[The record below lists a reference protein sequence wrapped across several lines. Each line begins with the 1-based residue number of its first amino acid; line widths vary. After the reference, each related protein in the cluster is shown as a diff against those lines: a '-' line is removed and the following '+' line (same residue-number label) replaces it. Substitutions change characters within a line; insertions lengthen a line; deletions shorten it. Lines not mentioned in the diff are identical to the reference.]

1 MGPPWA
7 KSIGL
12 GQRPAKLPRTLGVGG
27 SRKFARVSAASTRP
41 YSQTLRTRWE
51 LRELVG
57 VLLREGLEPLQNYRI
72 ARHYLLRHMH
82 FDRLLK
88 ESLQPRRREDE
99 QHPSRVRPR
108 VRGLVDYPPRHHFE
122 EPPGPR
128 SCAGPPARSAL
139 PPVRRR
145 PPRGQSR
152 RLRCP
157 RLGS

>member
-72 ARHYLLRHMH
+72 ARHYLLRHMP

-108 VRGLVDYPPRHHFE
+108 VRGLVDYPPRNHFE
-122 EPPGPR
+122 ESTGAAIVRGPTCTL
-128 SCAGPPARSAL
+128 SSPAST
-139 PPVRRR
+139 
-145 PPRGQSR
+145 
-152 RLRCP
+152 
-157 RLGS
+157 